1 MLEAS
6 AFQALQAQAP
16 YRGIIKPPV
25 ELVVHDLAWQ
35 VVSEIWKERM
45 GSGKIQQIL
54 LQGKRPARGIF
65 CFINRFNVD
74 GVSSVSASASVPG
87 S

>member
-1 MLEAS
+1 
-6 AFQALQAQAP
+6 
-16 YRGIIKPPV
+16 
-25 ELVVHDLAWQ
+25 
-35 VVSEIWKERM
+35 M

-74 GVSSVSASASVPG
+74 GVSSVPASASVPG

>member
-1 MLEAS
+1 
-6 AFQALQAQAP
+6 
-16 YRGIIKPPV
+16 
-25 ELVVHDLAWQ
+25 
-35 VVSEIWKERM
+35 M

-74 GVSSVSASASVPG
+74 GVSSVCLRFSSRQLKTEMW
-87 S
+87 